1 MTVEDY
7 ENEAILD
14 LKLDISD
21 FQGYVRLLGLKRIKW
36 AKYLHTEEM
45 TLSIAQD
52 KLRDLYRERFHYY
65 MYEYND
71 VKLEKK
77 NVEVYIKGDKEYR
90 AAEQIVSK
98 QECKV
103 KFVNEVLNTIDKQSF
118 SCSNILKHLIWQS
131 GATA

>member
-45 TLSIAQD
+45 TLSIAKD
-52 KLRDLYRERFHYY
+52 KLRDLYRERFHY
-65 MYEYND
+65 
-71 VKLEKK
+71 
-77 NVEVYIKGDKEYR
+77 
-90 AAEQIVSK
+90 
-98 QECKV
+98 
-103 KFVNEVLNTIDKQSF
+103 
-118 SCSNILKHLIWQS
+118 
-131 GATA
+131 

>member
-1 MTVEDY
+1 MTVDDY

-21 FQGYVRLLGLKRIKW
+21 FQSYVRLLGLKRIKW

-45 TLSIAQD
+45 ILTIAQD

-77 NVEVYIKGDKEYR
+77 NVDIYIRGDKDYR
-90 AAEQIVSK
+90 AAEQIVAK
-98 QECKV
+98 QEAKV
-103 KFVNEVLNTIDKQSF
+103 KFVNEVLSTIDKQSF

>member
-45 TLSIAQD
+45 TLTVAQD
-52 KLRDLYRERFHYY
+52 KLRDLYRERFHHY

-77 NVEVYIKGDKEYR
+77 NVDIYIRGDKDYR
-90 AAEQIVSK
+90 AAEQIVAK
-98 QECKV
+98 QEAKV